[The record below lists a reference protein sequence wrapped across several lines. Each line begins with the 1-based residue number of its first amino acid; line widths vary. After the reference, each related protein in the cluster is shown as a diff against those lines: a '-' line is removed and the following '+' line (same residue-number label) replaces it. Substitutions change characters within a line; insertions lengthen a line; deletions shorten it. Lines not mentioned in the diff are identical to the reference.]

1 MRRIY
6 KYQLETIDIQL
17 INIPRITGEEDFKS
31 QVLNVDIQNGS
42 PCIWC
47 LVDAEEEQQQIKIRI
62 IGTGNPMPM
71 LSKDDYLGT
80 YQLYNGEQV
89 FHVFIER

>member
-17 INIPRITGEEDFKS
+17 INVPRLTGEENFKS
-31 QVLNVDIQNGS
+31 QVLNVDTQNGT

-47 LVDAEEEQQQIKIRI
+47 LVDVEEEQQQIKIRI
-62 IGTGNPMPM
+62 IGTGNPMPV

-80 YQLYNGEQV
+80 YQLHNGEQI